1 MYRLFPPE
9 VKHTP
14 DAARFAQTE
23 LHAMGPLSR
32 SEILMLCV
40 FVVVFVLWLT
50 PSLHG
55 ISYTNVALL
64 GLALMLVT
72 GVLTWQ
78 DVTTEHTAWNVF
90 VWYGG
95 LLQLARLLGESGITD
110 WFAETTAGYMTG
122 WSWQL
127 ALAVLVLVYFYAH
140 YAFASITAHVS
151 AMYIPFLVVAIT
163 AGAPALLA
171 AMVLLYFS
179 NLCASLTHYGTT
191 PAPIF
196 FGADYV
202 AQGKWWRIGFVV
214 SVAHIMV
221 WSVVGSLWWK
231 MLGWW

>member
-1 MYRLFPPE
+1 
-9 VKHTP
+9 
-14 DAARFAQTE
+14 
-23 LHAMGPLSR
+23 
-32 SEILMLCV
+32 
-40 FVVVFVLWLT
+40 
-50 PSLHG
+50 
-55 ISYTNVALL
+55 
-64 GLALMLVT
+64 
-72 GVLTWQ
+72 
-78 DVTTEHTAWNVF
+78 
-90 VWYGG
+90 
-95 LLQLARLLGESGITD
+95 
-110 WFAETTAGYMTG
+110 MTG

-151 AMYIPFLVVAIT
+151 AMYIPFLVVAIA